1 MLKTVPRVLR
11 LFLGVVMLQG
21 LAVDAMEDVLDRP
34 ALMLNDPARAAM
46 LDVAQAGKRLVA
58 VGERGVIL
66 ISDDSGGTWS
76 QIPVPTSVTLT
87 RVMFVTPEAG
97 WAVGH
102 FGTVLRTSDG
112 GRTWVR
118 KLDGRKAAEITLR
131 HFQEKLARSDGD
143 RVSIARQI
151 ATAQQLVDDGPDKP
165 FLDVYFEDT
174 RHGFIVGAYNLIF
187 ATEDGGETWMPWQ
200 DRVENPRGLHLYAIR
215 PSGAHWFIVGEQGLL
230 LRSSDG
236 AQSFRA
242 QPSPYEGSFF
252 GLITGPRGEVLVY
265 GLRGNAFRS
274 VDSGRTWTPVN
285 LPAHGPLNAGLDS
298 GGTMYLVDQ
307 TGQLLVSRDEGLTFA
322 KVADVP
328 GSVFTGLVRR
338 EDGPMIFSSLSGMA
352 ILRLAN

>member
-1 MLKTVPRVLR
+1 MVKMVTPVLR
-11 LFLGVVMLQG
+11 LILGVAMLQAS
-21 LAVDAMEDVLDRP
+21 AVGAMEDVLERP

-66 ISDDSGGTWS
+66 VSDDSGSTWN

-87 RVMFVTPEAG
+87 RVMFVTPEVG

-102 FGTVLRTSDG
+102 FGTVLRTSDA
-112 GRTWVR
+112 GRTWLR

-131 HFQEKLARSDGD
+131 YFQEKRARSDGD
-143 RVSIARQI
+143 GASIERQI

-165 FLDVYFEDT
+165 FFDVYFEDT
-174 RHGFIVGAYNLIF
+174 HRGFIVGAYNLIF

-215 PSGAHWFIVGEQGLL
+215 PSGANWFIVGEQGLL

-252 GLITGPRGEVLVY
+252 GLIAGSGGRLLVY

-274 VDSGRTWTPVN
+274 VDNGRTWTRVDV
-285 LPAHGPLNAGLDS
+285 PAQSSLNAGLESD
-298 GGTMYLVDQ
+298 GAMYLIDQ
-307 TGQLLVSRDEGLTFA
+307 TGQLLISHDEGLTFGG
-322 KVADVP
+322 VAGVP
-328 GSVFTGLVRR
+328 RSAFTAMVKRDSGT
-338 EDGPMIFSSLSGMA
+338 MILSGMSGMTT
-352 ILRLAN
+352 LRLAN